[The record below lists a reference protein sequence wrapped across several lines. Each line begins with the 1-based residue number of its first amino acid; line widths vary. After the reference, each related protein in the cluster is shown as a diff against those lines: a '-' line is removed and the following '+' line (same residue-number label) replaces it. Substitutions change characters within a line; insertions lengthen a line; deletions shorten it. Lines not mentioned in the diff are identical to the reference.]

1 MRATG
6 LAWLTDLA
14 DLPLFPPVM
23 VAKFTGDYISKE
35 GIYESTL
42 SLLLIGR
49 CTLTLS
55 ARSVD
60 QPPQLPLPEQ
70 QGRLPPRHGSRS
82 TRHDAFT

>member
-1 MRATG
+1 MRASG
-6 LAWLTDLA
+6 LANLDELA

-42 SLLLIGR
+42 SSLPIRLR
-49 CTLTLS
+49 RPLTLF
-55 ARSVD
+55 ACSVD

-70 QGRLPPRHGSRS
+70 
-82 TRHDAFT
+82 